1 MEFLELVVLAL
12 VVLLELPLV
21 VQLRLE
27 LELLL
32 ERPKNRYDL

>member
-12 VVLLELPLV
+12 VVLLVLPLV

-27 LELLL
+27 LGLLL
-32 ERPKNRYDL
+32 QRPKNRYDL